1 MNSNLSVNLA
11 EIRKNN
17 NLTQKA
23 LAEKIGVTP
32 QMVFK
37 WERGEKAPDAEQLI
51 ALSEIYGISLDE
63 LVGGEKKKTKKELLY
78 PDMNRVLKILPMYVL
93 VPIVYVALGL
103 LTKLWHPLW
112 FMFFLIPIYFQVL
125 HASFAKSKKSFLLK
139 LPIVPV
145 AVATYLF
152 LGFAFSMWRI
162 GVIVILFI
170 PVYYWLIA
178 ISDKLKE
185 KKL

>member
-23 LAEKIGVTP
+23 LAEKIGVSP
-32 QMVFK
+32 QMVSK

-93 VPIVYVALGL
+93 VPIAE
-103 LTKLWHPLW
+103 
-112 FMFFLIPIYFQVL
+112 
-125 HASFAKSKKSFLLK
+125 KS
-139 LPIVPV
+139 
-145 AVATYLF
+145 
-152 LGFAFSMWRI
+152 
-162 GVIVILFI
+162 
-170 PVYYWLIA
+170 
-178 ISDKLKE
+178 
-185 KKL
+185 